1 MKKFLSEVFRKFAVS
16 LVSTI
21 LFAVVFFFLMGG
33 MIASLLETP
42 KPKIGLNSFLV
53 VDLTMN
59 LTERPGG
66 LTFEDVAEQ
75 ALTEEVK
82 PLQLHLLEVLEA
94 LKKAKKDPRITG
106 ILIEGSFQPQDYG
119 CGYATIREMID
130 GLDEF
135 KSSGK
140 PVIGFC
146 HSPTQLDYLVY
157 SACDELY
164 MDPSGTLLLNGLASQ
179 DLFLGDT
186 LKKYGVGV
194 QVVRT
199 GRYKGAVEPFTSTGY
214 SPENREQIQR
224 LLDVRWADYLGFV
237 SNRRDISFRKL
248 KATLARDYLFE
259 AEQALNADLVDGIL
273 SHDQMIDLVI
283 ERGALN
289 EDGDWFQEVALI
301 DYLDRPEPGD
311 IADGAEAHFSKP
323 EVAVIYVEG
332 VIVDGG
338 VDDGSMVGGA
348 EIVSRI
354 RTAWN
359 DENCKAIVLR
369 VNSPGGSVSGS
380 DAILQ
385 EIGRARA
392 EGIPVVVSMGSV
404 AASGGYWIATDCD
417 LLIAHE
423 QTITGSIG
431 VFGLLPNLQDLGAR
445 FGASFDAVKTH
456 SSADLLGVS
465 RPKTAQEM
473 KVLQTHVESLYE
485 KFVTL
490 VAKGRKLPLADVK
503 KHAEGRVW
511 MGMDARRI
519 GLVQELG
526 GLSHSI
532 SRAAELAGLGEEY
545 EVIEMPEVSTPM
557 DDFVEMLDSQAQ
569 ARPPL
574 PNSTF
579 SALAETAGWAEAK
592 QFLRVIEDTR
602 RTYSWLSWYRG
613 AFGFHP

>member
-1 MKKFLSEVFRKFAVS
+1 MKKFFSEVLRKFAVS
-16 LVSTI
+16 IVSTI

-33 MIASLLETP
+33 VLASLLETP
-42 KPKIGLNSFLV
+42 KPEIRNQSFLV
-53 VDLTMN
+53 LDLTMN

-82 PLQLHLLEVLEA
+82 PMQAHLLEVMNA
-94 LKKAKKDPRITG
+94 LSKAKADRRIAG
-106 ILIEGSFQPQDYG
+106 ILIEGSFQPHDYG
-119 CGYATIREMID
+119 CGYSTIREMID
-130 GLDEF
+130 GLDDF

-164 MDPSGTLLLNGLASQ
+164 MDPAGSLLLNGLASEE
-179 DLFLGDT
+179 LFLGDT

-199 GRYKGAVEPFTSTGY
+199 GRYKGAVEPFTSSGY
-214 SPENREQIQR
+214 SAENRKQIQR
-224 LLDVRWADYLGFV
+224 LLQVRWADYLGV
-237 SNRRDISFRKL
+237 ISSRRDLSFREL
-248 KATLARDYLFE
+248 NTTLAKDYLFE
-259 AEQALNADLVDGIL
+259 ADQAFDAGLVDGVL
-273 SHDQMIDLVI
+273 AHNQMIDLVI
-283 ERGALN
+283 DRGALN
-289 EDGDWFQEVALI
+289 EEGDWFEEVALI
-301 DYLDRPEPGD
+301 DYLDRPQPGESLEG
-311 IADGAEAHFSKP
+311 ADAHFSAS
-323 EVAVIYVEG
+323 EIAVIYVEG

-385 EIGRARA
+385 EIRRARQ
-392 EGIPVVVSMGSV
+392 EGVPVVVSMGSV

-456 SSADLLGVS
+456 ASADLLGVS

-519 GLVQELG
+519 GLIQELG
-526 GLSHSI
+526 GLTQAI
-532 SRAAELAGLGEEY
+532 ARAAELAGLGEEY

-569 ARPPL
+569 ARPPT
-574 PNSTF
+574 PNSTYT
-579 SALAETAGWAEAK
+579 ALAETAGWAEAK
-592 QFLRVIEDTR
+592 QFLRVIEDSR

>member
-21 LFAVVFFFLMGG
+21 LFALVFFFLMGG
-33 MIASLLETP
+33 VIASLLETP

-82 PLQLHLLEVLEA
+82 PQQLHLLEVLDA
-94 LKKAKKDPRITG
+94 LKKAKKDPRIAG

-119 CGYATIREMID
+119 CGYATIREMIQ

-135 KSSGK
+135 KTSGK

-157 SACDELY
+157 SACNELY

-237 SNRRDISFRKL
+237 SNRRDISFREL
-248 KATLARDYLFE
+248 KATLASNYLFE
-259 AEQALNADLVDGIL
+259 AEQALDAGLVDGIL

-283 ERGALN
+283 ELGALN
-289 EDGDWFQEVALI
+289 EDGDWYKEVALI
-301 DYLDRPEPGD
+301 NYLDRPEPGD

-385 EIGRARA
+385 EIRRARA
-392 EGIPVVVSMGSV
+392 EGTYVVVSMGAV

-465 RPKTAQEM
+465 RPKSAEEM

-490 VAKGRKLPLADVK
+490 VAKGRKLPLQEVK

-511 MGMDARRI
+511 MGLDARRI

-526 GLSHSI
+526 GLTHAI
-532 SRAAELAGLGEEY
+532 DRAAVLAGLGEDY

-569 ARPPL
+569 ARPIM
-574 PNSTF
+574 PNSSFT
-579 SALAETAGWAEAK
+579 ALAETAGWADAK
-592 QFLRVIEDTR
+592 QFLRVIEDSR

>member
-1 MKKFLSEVFRKFAVS
+1 MKKFFFEVFRKFAVS
-16 LVSTI
+16 IVSTI
-21 LFAVVFFFLMGG
+21 LFAVVFFFLIGG
-33 MIASLLETP
+33 IFASLLESP
-42 KPKIGLNSFLV
+42 KPEVQPSSFLV
-53 VDLTMN
+53 LDLTMN

-66 LTFEDVAEQ
+66 QTFEDVVEQ
-75 ALTEEVK
+75 AITEEAK
-82 PLQLHLLEVLEA
+82 PTQMHLLEVLDA
-94 LKKAKKDPRITG
+94 LRKAKSDSKITG
-106 ILIEGSFQPQDYG
+106 ILVKGSFQPQDYG

-130 GLDEF
+130 GLDDF
-135 KSSGK
+135 KTSGK
-140 PVIGFC
+140 PVVGFC

-164 MDPSGTLLLNGLASQ
+164 MDPAGTLLLNGLASQ

-199 GRYKGAVEPFTSTGY
+199 GRYKGAVEPFTSSEY
-214 SPENREQIQR
+214 SLENRQQIKR

-237 SNRRDISFRKL
+237 SNRRDISLRDL
-248 KATLARDYLFE
+248 KGTLKSRYLFE
-259 AEQALNADLVDGIL
+259 AEQALDAGLVDGIL
-273 SHDQMIDLVI
+273 SHDQMIDLII
-283 ERGALN
+283 ERGAVN
-289 EDGDWFQEVALI
+289 EEGDWFEEVALI
-301 DYLDRPEPGD
+301 DYLERPQPGES
-311 IADGAEAHFSKP
+311 IEGADAHFSKP

-380 DAILQ
+380 DAILH
-385 EIGRARA
+385 EIRRARQ
-392 EGIPVVVSMGSV
+392 EGVHVVVSMGSV

-431 VFGLLPNLQDLGAR
+431 VFGLLPNLQELGAR

-456 SSADLLGVS
+456 ASADLLGVS

-490 VAKGRKLPLADVK
+490 VAKGSKLPLADVK

-526 GLSHSI
+526 GLSHAI
-532 SRAAELAGLGEEY
+532 VRAAELAGVGEDY

-569 ARPPL
+569 ARPTM
-574 PNSTF
+574 PNSSFT
-579 SALAETAGWAEAK
+579 ALAETAGWDEAK
-592 QFLRVIEDTR
+592 QFLRVIEDSR

-613 AFGFHP
+613 AFGFHQ

>member
-33 MIASLLETP
+33 VITSLLETP
-42 KPKIGLNSFLV
+42 KPSIRSKSFLV

-82 PLQLHLLEVLEA
+82 PAQAHLLEVLDA
-94 LKKAKKDPRITG
+94 LRKAKTDPRIIG
-106 ILIEGSFQPQDYG
+106 ILVKGSFQPQDYG

-130 GLDEF
+130 GMDDF

-140 PVIGFC
+140 SVIGFC

-157 SACDELY
+157 SICDELY
-164 MDPSGTLLLNGLASQ
+164 IDPSGTLLLNGLSSQ

-186 LKKYGVGV
+186 LEKYGVGV

-199 GRYKGAVEPFTSTGY
+199 GRYKGAVEPFTSNSY
-214 SPENREQIQR
+214 SVENREQIQR

-237 SNRRDISFRKL
+237 SSRRDLSFPELNAKL
-248 KATLARDYLFE
+248 TSDYLFE
-259 AEQALNADLVDGIL
+259 AEEALEIGLVDGIL
-273 SHDQMIDLVI
+273 SHNQLIDLVI
-283 ERGALN
+283 KQGSLN
-289 EDGDWFQEVALI
+289 ENGDGFEHVSLI
-301 DYLDRPEPGD
+301 EYLDRPQPGD
-311 IADGAEAHFSKP
+311 IKEGADAHFNTP
-323 EVAVIYVEG
+323 EIAVIYVEG
-332 VIVDGG
+332 VIVDGSE
-338 VDDGSMVGGA
+338 DDGSMVGGA

-359 DENCKAIVLR
+359 NENCKAIVLR

-385 EIGRARA
+385 EIRRARS
-392 EGIPVVVSMGSV
+392 EGIPVVVSMGAI
-404 AASGGYWIATDCD
+404 AASGGYWIATECD
-417 LLIAHE
+417 LLLAHE

-445 FGASFDAVKTH
+445 FGASFDSVKTH
-456 SSADLLGVS
+456 PSADLLGVS
-465 RPKTAQEM
+465 RPKTDQEM

-490 VAKGRKLPLADVK
+490 VSKGRKLPPEEVK

-511 MGMDARRI
+511 MGMDAQRI

-526 GLSHSI
+526 GLYDAI
-532 SRAAELAGLGEEY
+532 DRAAALAGLGEDY

-557 DDFVEMLDSQAQ
+557 DEFVEMLDSQAQ
-569 ARPPL
+569 INNNIAVSPL
-574 PNSTF
+574 V
-579 SALAETAGWAEAK
+579 ALAKSNGLSDVH
-592 QFLRVIEDTR
+592 QIYQIIEDSR

-613 AFGFHP
+613 SFGFQR

>member
-33 MIASLLETP
+33 VIGSLLETP

-59 LTERPGG
+59 LTDRPGG

-82 PLQLHLLEVLEA
+82 PLQLHLLEVLDA
-94 LKKAKKDPRITG
+94 VKKAKKDPRIAG

-130 GLDEF
+130 GLDDF

-164 MDPSGTLLLNGLASQ
+164 IDPSGTLLLNGLASQ

-237 SNRRDISFRKL
+237 STRRDISFREL
-248 KATLARDYLFE
+248 KATLASNYLFE
-259 AEQALNADLVDGIL
+259 AEQALDADLVDGIL

-289 EDGDWFQEVALI
+289 EDGDWYKEVALI
-301 DYLDRPEPGD
+301 DYLDRPEPGESLEG
-311 IADGAEAHFSKP
+311 ADVHFSTP
-323 EVAVIYVEG
+323 EIAVIYVEG

-385 EIGRARA
+385 EIRRARA
-392 EGIPVVVSMGSV
+392 EGLPVVVSMGSV

-417 LLIAHE
+417 LLLAHE

-456 SSADLLGVS
+456 PSADLLGVS
-465 RPKTAQEM
+465 RPKTEEEM

-485 KFVTL
+485 KFTTL
-490 VAKGRKLPLADVK
+490 VAKGRNLPLEEVK
-503 KHAEGRVW
+503 NMRRVGYGWVW
-511 MGMDARRI
+511 MP
-519 GLVQELG
+519 
-526 GLSHSI
+526 
-532 SRAAELAGLGEEY
+532 AGLAWFRNW
-545 EVIEMPEVSTPM
+545 VVLRMPST
-557 DDFVEMLDSQAQ
+557 EQLRWLIW
-569 ARPPL
+569 AR
-574 PNSTF
+574 TM
-579 SALAETAGWAEAK
+579 K
-592 QFLRVIEDTR
+592 
-602 RTYSWLSWYRG
+602 
-613 AFGFHP
+613 

>member
-33 MIASLLETP
+33 VIGSLLETP

-82 PLQLHLLEVLEA
+82 PLQLHLLEVLDA
-94 LKKAKKDPRITG
+94 VKKAKKDPRIAG

-130 GLDEF
+130 GLDDF

-164 MDPSGTLLLNGLASQ
+164 IDPSGTLILNGLASQ

-237 SNRRDISFRKL
+237 SNRRDISFREL
-248 KATLARDYLFE
+248 KATLATNYLFE
-259 AEQALNADLVDGIL
+259 ADQALDAGLVDGIL

-289 EDGDWFQEVALI
+289 EDGDWYKEVALI
-301 DYLDRPEPGD
+301 DYLDRPEPGESLEG
-311 IADGAEAHFSKP
+311 ADAHFSIP
-323 EVAVIYVEG
+323 EIAVIYVEG
-332 VIVDGG
+332 VIVDGS

-359 DENCKAIVLR
+359 DENCKAIILR

-385 EIGRARA
+385 EIRRARA

-417 LLIAHE
+417 LLLAHE

-456 SSADLLGVS
+456 PSADLLGVS
-465 RPKTAQEM
+465 RPKTEQEM

-485 KFVTL
+485 KFTTL
-490 VAKGRKLPLADVK
+490 VAKGRNLPLEEVK

-519 GLVQELG
+519 GLV
-526 GLSHSI
+526 
-532 SRAAELAGLGEEY
+532 
-545 EVIEMPEVSTPM
+545 
-557 DDFVEMLDSQAQ
+557 
-569 ARPPL
+569 
-574 PNSTF
+574 
-579 SALAETAGWAEAK
+579 
-592 QFLRVIEDTR
+592 
-602 RTYSWLSWYRG
+602 
-613 AFGFHP
+613 

>member
-1 MKKFLSEVFRKFAVS
+1 MKKFISEVFRKFAVS

-33 MIASLLETP
+33 VLASLFETP
-42 KPKIGLNSFLV
+42 KPEIHNQSFLV

-75 ALTEEVK
+75 ALTGEDK
-82 PLQLHLLEVLEA
+82 PAQAHLLEVLDA
-94 LKKAKKDPRITG
+94 LRKAKTDRKICG
-106 ILIEGSFQPQDYG
+106 ILVEGNFQPMDYG
-119 CGYATIREMID
+119 CGYATIREMIQ

-179 DLFLGDT
+179 DIFLGDT

-199 GRYKGAVEPFTSTGY
+199 GRYKGAVEPFTSSGY

-224 LLDVRWADYLGFV
+224 MLELRWTDYLGFV
-237 SNRRDISFRKL
+237 SSCRDLSL
-248 KATLARDYLFE
+248 VELSETLESDYLFE
-259 AEQALNADLVDGIL
+259 AEQAEDAGLIDGIF
-273 SHDQMIDLVI
+273 SHDQFVDLIID
-283 ERGALN
+283 RGALN
-289 EDGDWFQEVALI
+289 ENADGYEKVDLI
-301 DYLDRPEPGD
+301 DYLDRPQPGNSLEG
-311 IADGAEAHFSKP
+311 ADAHFSTP
-323 EVAVIYVEG
+323 EIAVIYVEG
-332 VIVDGG
+332 VIVDGT
-338 VDDGSMVGGA
+338 VDDGSMVGGTQ
-348 EIVSRI
+348 IVSRI
-354 RTAWN
+354 RAAWN

-385 EIGRARA
+385 EIRRARK
-392 EGIPVVVSMGSV
+392 EGVPVVVSMGAV
-404 AASGGYWIATDCD
+404 AASGGYWIASDCD
-417 LLIAHE
+417 LVMAHE

-431 VFGLLPNLQDLGAR
+431 VFGLLPNLQDLGSR

-456 SSADLLGVS
+456 PSADLLGVS
-465 RPKTAQEM
+465 RPKTPQEM

-490 VAKGRKLPLADVK
+490 VAKGRNLPLADVR

-511 MGMDARRI
+511 MGMDALRI
-519 GLVQELG
+519 GLVEEMG
-526 GLSHSI
+526 GLYDAI
-532 SRAAELAGLGEEY
+532 DRAAQLAGLEKGY
-545 EVIEMPEVSTPM
+545 EVVEMPEVSTPM
-557 DDFVEMLDSQAQ
+557 DDFVELMDSQAQ
-569 ARPPL
+569 IKMKTSVSPL
-574 PNSTF
+574 IS
-579 SALAETAGWAEAK
+579 LAESSGWRDALEV
-592 QFLRVIEDTR
+592 LRIIDDTR

-613 AFGFHP
+613 SFGFQN